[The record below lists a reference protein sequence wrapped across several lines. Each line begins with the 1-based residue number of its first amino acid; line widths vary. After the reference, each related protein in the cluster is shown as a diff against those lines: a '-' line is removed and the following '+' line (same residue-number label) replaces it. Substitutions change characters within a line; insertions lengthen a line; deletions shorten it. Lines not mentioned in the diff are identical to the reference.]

1 MRDEGAA
8 AENLARVLS
17 AGRLAPDLLLRAPEA
32 VALLGDGDGGR
43 GGLEPRSRTH
53 LEQEILAAVGRA
65 GGASRPSRRRVGCG
79 DVSCSVRRRWTS
91 SPPTAPRSTRP
102 SPTRARSSIWLR
114 ATRENA
120 TQSGI
125 SQHVAAVERALGVK
139 LFERS
144 ANGVK
149 PTPAGLRY
157 YKRCVAAVGQLE
169 TAREE
174 ARDLAGRVTGDLRIG
189 LMPTFTRA
197 VLAPTLDDFV
207 PRHPEV
213 RLHIVEG
220 YSGVLTEMV
229 RAEELDFA
237 VVPAFEGQIGLRS
250 RLLVR
255 DREMLLSGPRRGL
268 TPLAPVRLKD
278 CRPFKVV
285 VPGPDNIRRR
295 NLETYFHTHGVEIE
309 AMLEM
314 DAMIGT
320 LEFVARSDWVTV
332 LPSLIS
338 VNDIGARE
346 LVVNPIAEPSLY
358 AEFVVIQPSRR
369 TLSTQARR
377 FLERFEAEI
386 AHIHRL
392 WGQAIAPKRAR
403 GGQPVRVRKVAAPR

>member
-1 MRDEGAA
+1 MSNTSLRQVRAVIAVCEEG
-8 AENLARVLS
+8 S
-17 AGRLAPDLLLRAPEA
+17 F
-32 VALLGDGDGGR
+32 
-43 GGLEPRSRTH
+43 
-53 LEQEILAAVGRA
+53 
-65 GGASRPSRRRVGCG
+65 
-79 DVSCSVRRRWTS
+79 
-91 SPPTAPRSTRP
+91 
-102 SPTRARSSIWLR
+102 TRA

-174 ARDLAGRVTGDLRIG
+174 ARDLSGRVTGDLRIG

-207 PRHPEV
+207 PKHPEV

-220 YSGVLTEMV
+220 YSNVLTEMV

-285 VPGPDNIRRR
+285 LPGPDNIRRR
-295 NLETYFHTHGVEIE
+295 NLETYFQTHGVEVE

-338 VNDIGARE
+338 VNDIGGGGG
-346 LVVNPIAEPSLY
+346 LVVNPIAEPSLH
-358 AEFVVIQPSRR
+358 AEFVVIEPSRR
-369 TLSTQARR
+369 TLSTQARL
-377 FLERFEAEI
+377 FLDRFEAEV
-386 AHIHRL
+386 AHIHRV
-392 WGQAIAPKRAR
+392 WGEAIAPQRAR
-403 GGQPVRVRKVAAPR
+403 GGQPARVRKLAAPR

>member
-1 MRDEGAA
+1 MLKSMPTTSLRQVRAVIAVCEEGSFTRAA
-8 AENLARVLS
+8 A
-17 AGRLAPDLLLRAPEA
+17 
-32 VALLGDGDGGR
+32 
-43 GGLEPRSRTH
+43 
-53 LEQEILAAVGRA
+53 
-65 GGASRPSRRRVGCG
+65 
-79 DVSCSVRRRWTS
+79 
-91 SPPTAPRSTRP
+91 
-102 SPTRARSSIWLR
+102 
-114 ATRENA
+114 RENA

-144 ANGVK
+144 ATGIT

-157 YKRCVAAVGQLE
+157 YKRCVAAVGELE
-169 TAREE
+169 SAREE
-174 ARDLAGRVTGDLRIG
+174 ARDLAGRVSGDLRIG

-197 VLAPTLDDFV
+197 VLAPTLKDFV

-229 RAEELDFA
+229 HAEELDFA
-237 VVPAFEGQIGLRS
+237 VVPAFEGRIGLRS

-255 DREMLLSGPRRGL
+255 DREMLLSGPARGL
-268 TPLAPVRLKD
+268 TPLASVRLRD

-295 NLETYFHTHGVEIE
+295 NLETYFQTHGVEVD

-320 LEFVARSDWVTV
+320 LEFVAHSDWVTV

-338 VNDIGARE
+338 VNDIGGST
-346 LVVNPIAEPSLY
+346 LVVNPVAEPPLY

-369 TLSTQARR
+369 PLSAPARL
-377 FLERFEAEI
+377 FLQRFEAEI
-386 AHIHRL
+386 AHIHRVWAEAL
-392 WGQAIAPKRAR
+392 APKRTRAKAASAR
-403 GGQPVRVRKVAAPR
+403 